1 MENEIVVRSEFWKH
15 QLSVKR
21 ELYIPIT
28 AQDIVYAYQDEMQRF
43 SKQVVVVFEGIYET
57 LKVACEKIT
66 ETFDKL
72 GCTLSDFA
80 DLDKLSD
87 LDIGSDYHC
96 MPVSEKKNK
105 LYKSKVNNLNLASKA
120 SIKSF
125 NMQNLRKPNIHCRNN
140 LRK

>member
-1 MENEIVVRSEFWKH
+1 MENEIVVRSEYWKH

-21 ELYIPIT
+21 ELGIPIM
-28 AQDIVYAYQDEMQRF
+28 AQDVVYANQYEIQRF
-43 SKQVVVVFEGIYET
+43 SKHVAIVFGNISET

-66 ETFDKL
+66 ETFEKL
-72 GCTLSDFA
+72 GYTLSDFA

-120 SIKSF
+120 RIKNF
-125 NMQNLRKPNIHCRNN
+125 NMPVRKPKIHCRNN

>member
-28 AQDIVYAYQDEMQRF
+28 AQDITYAYQDEMQRF
-43 SKQVVVVFEGIYET
+43 SKQVVVVFGNISEK

-66 ETFDKL
+66 ETFDRL
-72 GCTLSDFA
+72 GCTLSDFV

-87 LDIGSDYHC
+87 LDIDSDYYDR
-96 MPVSEKKNK
+96 PVSEKKRKSN
-105 LYKSKVNNLNLASKA
+105 KSKVKNLNLASKA
-120 SIKSF
+120 RIKNF
-125 NMQNLRKPNIHCRNN
+125 NMPVRKPKIHCRNN